1 MISDFRMEAGF
12 ICSVKSRAKVFFF
25 FFPFFFS
32 FYKSIIYFHIKHIL
46 AVKIIFT

>member
-25 FFPFFFS
+25 FLSFFFLQINNIFS
-32 FYKSIIYFHIKHIL
+32 HKTYISSKNYFYI
-46 AVKIIFT
+46 A